1 MDIQNS
7 KVYRITEGKGQHMK
21 KKKIAILCLVLVC
34 LLAGCSKEKGT
45 ADISTSTNK
54 EESKI
59 LIAYFGRWG
68 NTDFP
73 DGIDASTSASV
84 VIGKDDNLQGTTE
97 YVASLIQERIGGDI
111 HLIRTAE
118 PYAADYDEVV
128 DQNHQEQANSSMPEL
143 QSVVANMEQYD
154 TIFIG
159 YPIWA
164 TTIPRPVISFL
175 EQYDLTGKTIIPF
188 CTHGGYGSGSSY
200 SEIRELCQN
209 SEVLDG
215 FEIEAEEINSMD
227 EELAEWLD
235 TLDIL

>member
-1 MDIQNS
+1 
-7 KVYRITEGKGQHMK
+7 MK

-111 HLIRTAE
+111 HLIRTTE

-143 QSVVANMEQYD
+143 QSVVANMEESA
-154 TIFIG
+154 
-159 YPIWA
+159 PNK
-164 TTIPRPVISFL
+164 L
-175 EQYDLTGKTIIPF
+175 
-188 CTHGGYGSGSSY
+188 
-200 SEIRELCQN
+200 
-209 SEVLDG
+209 
-215 FEIEAEEINSMD
+215 
-227 EELAEWLD
+227 
-235 TLDIL
+235 